1 MRSRTL
7 TSSSLVSLLGIKP
20 SRKSAEQKSSFC
32 RPGLWSW
39 SYPHS
44 YTADQSEQ
52 FDTDIEKRAA
62 QSERYRALAPPDTPK
77 RPCVFVAYAFT
88 ESQPVATGWGFF
100 CGAFSFL
107 IGDRFMR

>member
-7 TSSSLVSLLGIKP
+7 TSSSIVSLLGRKP

-32 RPGLWSW
+32 RPGLWAW

-62 QSERYRALAPPDTPK
+62 QSERYGRLPPPTPQSARACLS
-77 RPCVFVAYAFT
+77 RIAFT

-100 CGAFSFL
+100 CGAFSF
-107 IGDRFMR
+107 